1 MRALSTLLFMVF
13 LSWGSFAVA
22 SKPLYQI
29 NAITK
34 APNQVASN
42 QSASA
47 VYTIKNNTS
56 NTRTLMMQA
65 IPGITQITTTTGA
78 CSTPIILNA
87 GQSCLLSLR
96 INGAQIP
103 AHITSGPIICQV
115 NTGTNTSNP
124 YLCSQPT
131 QTESLSIKKNM
142 AADLSQNAWISVLL
156 AQSAAPADLK
166 TYVSNI
172 YKLAP
177 VAEQI
182 HPRVTPI
189 KNPTVGPSSTPAY
202 LSTYQNYADL
212 IADLYTAYAAI
223 PGFQVG
229 YHVDNS
235 KGSETDWGCT
245 TGDWQCV
252 LNNSIIVLNN
262 INALADPKK
271 TGKLGFTIFSIE
283 QSYLEPVDP
292 PSIQAVKA
300 CLNPGDAAPGATCPV
315 VTIASPVVKYGD
327 VLPSYGDTTIYGSD
341 KFDYGY
347 PQYYNL
353 VEPINQADGT
363 ILITSQSDSYFP
375 PDSAANC
382 IAGAVFPYNVID
394 ANLSRAPIP
403 ADAPRPPLIPCF
415 TPNLPQPPPYP
426 FPVNDVFTY
435 QSLANPVLAGAYD
448 AYLMAKLPPISQQI
462 NTNGATVYITFSGE
476 PQFLGSTGWTLAKI
490 NAFNAQLNTN
500 FTTLNTLIPGIIPP
514 SADTSAI
521 KYAIW
526 NYDNILQNNN

>member
-1 MRALSTLLFMVF
+1 MLKIWLWITLVLFSHM
-13 LSWGSFAVA
+13 SIAS
-22 SKPLYQI
+22 SKPLFQLDV
-29 NAITK
+29 ITQ
-34 APNQVASN
+34 APNHIASN

-47 VYTIKNNTS
+47 AYTVTNNTS
-56 NTRTLMMQA
+56 NTRTLVMQA

-78 CSTPIILNA
+78 CPNPIVLNT
-87 GQSCLLSLR
+87 GQSCLLNLR

-103 AHITSGPIICQV
+103 SHITTGPIVCQV
-115 NTGTNTSNP
+115 KSGTNTPNP
-124 YLCSQPT
+124 YLCSQPSRAA
-131 QTESLSIKKNM
+131 SLFITKDV
-142 AADLSQNAWISVLL
+142 AATLSQNTWISVLL
-156 AQSAAPADLK
+156 AQSAPPADLK
-166 TYVSNI
+166 TYTSNI

-189 KNPTVGPSSTPAY
+189 KNPTVGPNSTLAY
-202 LSTYQNYADL
+202 LPIYQNYADL
-212 IADLYTAYAAI
+212 IADLHTAYAAV

-229 YHVDNS
+229 FHVDNS
-235 KGSETDWGCT
+235 KGSEQYWGCAHN
-245 TGDWQCV
+245 DWECV

-271 TGKLGFTIFSIE
+271 TGTLGFTIFSIE

-300 CLNPGDAAPGATCPV
+300 CLNPPDAAPGATCPV
-315 VTIASPVVKYGD
+315 ATIASPVVKYGD
-327 VLPSYGDTTIYGSD
+327 VLPSYGDSTIYGSD

-353 VEPINQADGT
+353 VESINASDGGT
-363 ILITSQSDSYFP
+363 LITTESDSYFP

-382 IAGAVFPYNVID
+382 IAGAAFPYNVID

-403 ADAPRPPLIPCF
+403 VNAPRPPLIPCF
-415 TPNLPQPPPYP
+415 TPNVQPDPYP
-426 FPVNDVFTY
+426 FPANDVFTY
-435 QSLANPVLAGAYD
+435 QSMADPVLAGAYD
-448 AYLMAKLPPISQQI
+448 AYLMTKLAPISEQV

-500 FTTLNTLIPGIIPP
+500 FTTLNTLIPGIIP
-514 SADTSAI
+514 SGANTGAI

-526 NYDNILQNNN
+526 NYDAILENNN